1 MRVSFDLDEV
11 LFVDPG
17 KYEIEEPLH
26 GLAGMLFKEKL
37 RKGTVELIHELQKR
51 NFEVWVYT
59 SSYRSENYIKRLFKH
74 YGIVFDGIINAERHN
89 REVQR
94 GRSQRLP
101 QKMPPHYQIS
111 LHIDDEEN
119 IIRSGVSFG
128 FRTFR
133 IYEPDDK
140 WVQKVLDEAERV
152 RGIEM
157 RQQAYRIL
165 TRKGDS

>member
-11 LFVDPG
+11 LFVDPK
-17 KYEIEEPLH
+17 KYEIEEPLR
-26 GLAGMLFKEKL
+26 GLAGMFFKEKL

-51 NFEVWVYT
+51 NFEVRVYT
-59 SSYRSENYIKRLFKH
+59 SSYRSEDYIKRLFKH
-74 YGIVFDGIINAERHN
+74 YGIVFDGIVNAERHN
-89 REVQR
+89 KEVQR

-119 IIRSGVSFG
+119 IIRSGASYG
-128 FRTFR
+128 FHVFR
-133 IYEPDDK
+133 VYEPDDE

-152 RGIEM
+152 RNIER

-165 TRKGDS
+165 TQKGES